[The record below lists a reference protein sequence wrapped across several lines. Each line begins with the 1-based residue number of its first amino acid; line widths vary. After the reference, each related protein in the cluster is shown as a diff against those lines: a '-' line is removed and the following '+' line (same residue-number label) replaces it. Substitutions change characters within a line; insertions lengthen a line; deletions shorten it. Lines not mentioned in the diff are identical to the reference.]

1 MRLIVGTLID
11 FILNNKVNYNR
22 SWFKVS
28 ELEMKIYEK
37 LKVKKWK
44 DRMPTYDKELYD
56 ISKHSWDEILMIMCQ
71 SEIIHEII
79 VILSFIPLIA
89 IIWFNEPLAFIITS
103 ILSALFDLMFV
114 VMQRYNRSRILRL
127 KSKLF
132 K

>member
-1 MRLIVGTLID
+1 
-11 FILNNKVNYNR
+11 
-22 SWFKVS
+22 
-28 ELEMKIYEK
+28 MKIYEK
-37 LKVKKWK
+37 IKVKKWK
-44 DRMPTYDKELYD
+44 DRMPTYDKELYV
-56 ISKHSWDEILMIMCQ
+56 ISKHSWDEILMAMCQ
-71 SEIIHEII
+71 SEIIHEVI